1 VTTAPASFLTRA
13 PGLLPDW
20 RRVPVLAVVIALHV
34 LLLLLLLLLAPPQ
47 PKGKPRPGSMVAVNI
62 AAPTPERARP
72 TVQPKPRAAPQRSAP
87 QPEVIVQAPNQP
99 PAKWSF
105 GDPALLGFDLR
116 KTERADAPAA
126 QVAGANLPDTAVVGV
141 APDGSKLYAAEWQRE
156 PTDAELAF
164 YIRGKGRPGA
174 YGLIACRTAPRF
186 KVEDC
191 KAIGETPGSG
201 LGYAVQEAAW
211 QFRVKPPRVDG
222 EYQVGTW
229 VSIRIDLREA
239 E

>member
-1 VTTAPASFLTRA
+1 MTSATASFLA
-13 PGLLPDW
+13 PAGLWPGR
-20 RRVPVLAVVIALHV
+20 RRVSVLGVVVVLH
-34 LLLLLLLLLAPPQ
+34 LLLLLGLAILAPPR
-47 PKGKPRPGSMVAVNI
+47 PKGRPGRDALVAVNI
-62 AAPTPERARP
+62 AAPTPERAQP
-72 TVQPKPRAAPQRSAP
+72 KVQPRVRPPTPRAAPQPEAIVKAP
-87 QPEVIVQAPNQP
+87 DAA

-116 KTERADAPAA
+116 KTERAQVPAVE
-126 QVAGANLPDTAVVGV
+126 VAGANLPNTPVVGV

-164 YIRGKGRPGA
+164 YIKGKGRPGA

-186 KVEDC
+186 RVEDC
-191 KAIGETPGSG
+191 RAIGETPGTG

-222 EYQVGTW
+222 EYLVGTW
-229 VSIRIDLREA
+229 VSIRIDLRDA